1 VDLRSKLRL
10 LGVSDYQLGCCINCL
25 LTCLHC
31 RRAGGVGG
39 EQATQEMGEE
49 RGRNSQHSTS
59 ARPHEYV
66 TLCDGIQSLQTTF
79 GLRLLWSSVLIVTW
93 IPGTW
98 LNKQQ
103 HFTLEVRHLYSAA
116 CDDSCLEFL
125 HKICRK
131 RSHFMSWHSNS
142 FDTLFYKFRLLQRT
156 SVLFI
161 GRFLHKNCNV
171 DCSSLLFCHITVHP
185 VTQTTIA
192 NESVPIQLAQCRFPG
207 LAISNAKI

>member
-1 VDLRSKLRL
+1 VLYKLFTYLPALQKSRR
-10 LGVSDYQLGCCINCL
+10 
-25 LTCLHC
+25 C
-31 RRAGGVGG
+31 RWRAGN
-39 EQATQEMGEE
+39 A
-49 RGRNSQHSTS
+49 RNGRRKRKKQS
-59 ARPHEYV
+59 AFDE
-66 TLCDGIQSLQTTF
+66 CQTTWVCYVVWWYSVATDNVRIATTLVF
-79 GLRLLWSSVLIVTW
+79 CTVLSPGFLEPDWINSNTSHLRCGICTAPLATTVVS
-93 IPGTW
+93 
-98 LNKQQ
+98 NF
-103 HFTLEVRHLYSAA
+103 FTKFV
-116 CDDSCLEFL
+116 
-125 HKICRK
+125 K

-171 DCSSLLFCHITVHP
+171 DCSSLLFCHISVHP